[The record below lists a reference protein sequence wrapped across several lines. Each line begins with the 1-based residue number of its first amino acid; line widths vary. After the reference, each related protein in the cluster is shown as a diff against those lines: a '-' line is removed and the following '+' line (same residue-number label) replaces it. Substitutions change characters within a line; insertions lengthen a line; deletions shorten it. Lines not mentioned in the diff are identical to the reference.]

1 MLNTFISLNI
11 KNSFKKGGYYKKNA
25 TFITINPTLAK
36 WVSEQLQNA
45 PIDLNYELED
55 LQQSFKDLINSNINN
70 LILEISDNTSPLF
83 VDEKLTFGELTIYP
97 KNRKVLRNNIE
108 IILTPKEFDILYF
121 LAINKGEVFTIEQI
135 FQAVLE
141 EDFLLS
147 DNNIMAFIRKLRK
160 KIEPQPDSPEY
171 IITIWGI
178 GYKFNENIKKRL
190 SYYYESLLFLDYKII
205 VTVLNTSLASFTLLL
220 PPKTQIAFSFMQA
233 STKSAKALISS

>member
-1 MLNTFISLNI
+1 M
-11 KNSFKKGGYYKKNA
+11 KKNA

-36 WVSEQLQNA
+36 WVYEQLQNA
-45 PIDLNYELED
+45 PTDLNYELED
-55 LQQSFKDLINSNINN
+55 LQHSFKDLINGNINN
-70 LILEISDNTSPLF
+70 LILEISNNTSPLF
-83 VDEKLTFGELTIYP
+83 VDEKLIFGELTIYP

-121 LAINKGEVFTIEQI
+121 LAKNKGEVFTKEQI
-135 FQAVLE
+135 YQAVWE

-178 GYKFNENIKKRL
+178 GYKFNENI
-190 SYYYESLLFLDYKII
+190 
-205 VTVLNTSLASFTLLL
+205 
-220 PPKTQIAFSFMQA
+220 
-233 STKSAKALISS
+233 